1 MLAENASTDWC
12 MRVHTGHDGQPG
24 EEVIVSR
31 RLNLLDAA
39 QIGAMASHAR
49 GWADRAHSTE
59 AVNWARWESGVR
71 ACYQYAGVRW
81 PTTVVQTSS
90 PLAMA
95 RALFLAR
102 VQEVPGDED
111 RALVGLMRQ
120 VTQGRVDRVI
130 GRLFGRGVVAQAQ
143 RAVYD
148 PVEASAGGHAVAQ
161 AVFEALRDGALAN
174 DPIGVQDSARTAA
187 NRLVPGQKLGLV
199 NRRMPPGWRSWAL
212 HLGGNHDSAWCAYA
226 SFLAGAYGTAGA
238 SGWRRRIDVLALAQS
253 AGWWWPHLD
262 FVLVSDR
269 PRVVHAESAV
279 EAPGRL
285 HCGTGPAVVW
295 RDGWRLYFWH
305 GTRVPA
311 WVIER
316 PTVEAIH
323 AEPNVEVRRCAIEA
337 LGWESYVTNA
347 GLDLVDTVADPGN
360 PGFELR
366 LYNVPLTVLDAPTRV
381 LLATNGSVERDGTRR
396 RYGLAVP
403 GDVNNALHAA
413 AWTYGLT
420 GEQYAQLARRT

>member
-1 MLAENASTDWC
+1 
-12 MRVHTGHDGQPG
+12 
-24 EEVIVSR
+24 VSR
-31 RLNLLDAA
+31 RLNLLDAT
-39 QIGAMASHAR
+39 QIGASTSHAR
-49 GWADRAHSTE
+49 EWADRAHSTE
-59 AVNWARWESGVR
+59 PVKWARWESGVQ

-81 PTTVVQTSS
+81 PARVVETSS
-90 PLAMA
+90 PLALA

-111 RALVGLMRQ
+111 RALVGLLRRA
-120 VTQGRVDRVI
+120 TQGRVDRVI
-130 GRLFGRGVVAQAQ
+130 DRLFGRGVVALAQ

-148 PVEASAGGHAVAQ
+148 PVEASAGGHGVAQ
-161 AVFEALRDGALAN
+161 AVAEALRDSALTN

-187 NRLVPGQKLGLV
+187 GRLVPGRKLGSASRWV
-199 NRRMPPGWRSWAL
+199 PPEWQSWAL
-212 HLGGNHDSAWCAYA
+212 YLGGNHDSAWCAYA
-226 SFLAGAYGTAGA
+226 SFLAGTYGTAGA
-238 SGWRRRIDVLALAQS
+238 SGWRRRIDVLAHAQS

-269 PRVVHAESAV
+269 PRVVRTESV
-279 EAPGRL
+279 SEAPGRL
-285 HCGTGPAVVW
+285 HCATGPAIAW

-311 WVIER
+311 WVVER

-337 LGWESYVTNA
+337 LGWHTYIANA
-347 GLDLVDTVADPGN
+347 GLDLVDTAPDPGN
-360 PGFELR
+360 PGFDLQ
-366 LYNVPLTVLDAPTRV
+366 LYNVPLTVLDTPTRV

-403 GDVNNALHAA
+403 GDVNSALHAA
-413 AWTYGLT
+413 AWTYGLA
-420 GEQYAQLARRT
+420 GEQYARLARRT